1 MLGWEGDGQCLPRS
15 SSQSQKG
22 FAHPTQ
28 TPSALLRSKEDFS
41 KARVLP
47 PEAQGTSD
55 SWVSC
60 LSPSRSLSLG
70 RGRAHYNPQ
79 SSPAS
84 GGGPCPSRKNR
95 TRQPEPRAEPGWAR
109 RGGARRGEA
118 GPRGGGWQAARRVSR
133 AESAGSGGRSVR
145 RVSGWSCGTSPG
157 HG

>member
-118 GPRGGGWQAARRVSR
+118 GRGGAAGRRLASCAAGQSR
-133 AESAGSGGRSVR
+133 GERGVGR
-145 RVSGWSCGTSPG
+145 
-157 HG
+157 